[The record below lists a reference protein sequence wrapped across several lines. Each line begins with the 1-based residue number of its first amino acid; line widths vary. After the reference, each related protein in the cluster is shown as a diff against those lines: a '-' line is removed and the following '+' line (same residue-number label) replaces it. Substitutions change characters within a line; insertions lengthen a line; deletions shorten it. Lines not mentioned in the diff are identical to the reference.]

1 MSLENV
7 EIVRRCYEALNQRDV
22 DEFLSHFDS
31 EAEVDFSESIGPF
44 SNAYRGHAEL
54 KTFWESFFEAWD
66 EIHWEID
73 ELLDLGRDRVLTE
86 THLIARGHGSG
97 IPTTNYR
104 AVIWKIRDG
113 RIRRVK
119 FFSDTRDALEAAG
132 LRE

>member
-22 DEFLSHFDS
+22 DEFL
-31 EAEVDFSESIGPF
+31 
-44 SNAYRGHAEL
+44 
-54 KTFWESFFEAWD
+54 
-66 EIHWEID
+66 
-73 ELLDLGRDRVLTE
+73 DLGRDRVLTE
-86 THLIARGHGSG
+86 THLIARGPGSG

-113 RIRRVK
+113 QIRRMK
-119 FFSDTRDALEAAG
+119 FFPDTRDALEAAG

>member
-7 EIVRRCYEALNQRDV
+7 ELVRRGYKALNQRDV
-22 DEFLSHFDS
+22 GQFLSYFAPDS
-31 EAEVDFSESIGPF
+31 EVDFSESIGPF
-44 SNAYRGHAEL
+44 SNVYRGHAEL

-66 EIHWEID
+66 EVHWEID
-73 ELLDLGRDRVLTE
+73 ELIDLGADRVLTA
-86 THLIARGHGSG
+86 THLIARGQSSG

-119 FFSDTRDALEAAG
+119 FFPNTQDALRAAG